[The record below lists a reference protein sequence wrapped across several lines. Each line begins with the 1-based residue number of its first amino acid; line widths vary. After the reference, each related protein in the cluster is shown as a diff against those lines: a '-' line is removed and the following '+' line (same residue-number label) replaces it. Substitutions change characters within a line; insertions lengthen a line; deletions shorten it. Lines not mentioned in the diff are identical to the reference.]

1 MFVPITPIPKP
12 RTTQRDRWA
21 KRPIVV
27 RYYDFCDELRLKYQ
41 KPLPASLSLI
51 FYIPMPKSWSN
62 KKKSTMLGKPHQ
74 QRPDIDNLV
83 KAVLD
88 ALCEDDSF
96 VWNIEACK
104 LWSDKA
110 GIDIEDFNG

>member
-1 MFVPITPIPKP
+1 
-12 RTTQRDRWA
+12 
-21 KRPIVV
+21 
-27 RYYDFCDELRLKYQ
+27 
-41 KPLPASLSLI
+41 
-51 FYIPMPKSWSN
+51 
-62 KKKSTMLGKPHQ
+62 MLGKPHQ